1 MISNTDHS
9 CSWLSNWPS
18 IFLGSCFPIG
28 LVRVTRNIPGFELPG
43 INFRISL
50 DYGFSYN
57 SSEAQF
63 RFPIALQI
71 LFAILTLIGI
81 VFLPESPRWVRL
93 K

>member
-1 MISNTDHS
+1 MY
-9 CSWLSNWPS
+9 
-18 IFLGSCFPIG
+18 
-28 LVRVTRNIPGFELPG
+28 V
-43 INFRISL
+43 